1 MEKSGP
7 DVQNEKLLALLKEMQ
22 VGAASFVKKTGRTI
36 SESVEE
42 LKKYLEEQSKIYK
55 QSRTDIDEVIERYKG
70 DLADARKLY
79 KDEKKHL
86 IEEKSEW
93 EDSLTESRAEYAEKK
108 QEFIGMPGYK
118 QFIEKRQE
126 IARLEQQGRKKEA
139 AKKREEFAEYKASLA
154 KQEKALKIGMS
165 LSIEQGNTI
174 RIKEMAENLE
184 AIQEQMVLAE
194 RDTELATIRSKMGM
208 HKREIANLEKQ
219 IENCETNFKTEVENL
234 TDARGKAIAKVDKQN
249 MLQKLMVKMFGSAKK
264 FDQNVMKPLKQNIET
279 FSTVTLPARKIEM
292 QDRRAKRKREFI
304 EKAGQVKETAIE
316 KAGRAKETV
325 VEKVGQVK
333 EVAEDT
339 FLKVIAKAKDTK
351 NNIITGIKAR
361 MMSSIQKKRNRE
373 KKLEMQDPAKK
384 YEKGMFTRPNKEH
397 DENHSGEVQIED
409 VDAEHGDR

>member
-1 MEKSGP
+1 MLENCIKT
-7 DVQNEKLLALLKEMQ
+7 
-22 VGAASFVKKTGRTI
+22 KKR
-36 SESVEE
+36 
-42 LKKYLEEQSKIYK
+42 
-55 QSRTDIDEVIERYKG
+55 
-70 DLADARKLY
+70 
-79 KDEKKHL
+79 HL

-126 IARLEQQGRKKEA
+126 IARLEQQGKKEEA
-139 AKKREEFAEYKASLA
+139 AKKREEFTEYKASLA

-249 MLQKLMVKMFGSAKK
+249 MFQKLMVKMFGSAKK

-316 KAGRAKETV
+316 KAGKVKETV
-325 VEKVGQVK
+325 VEKVGQVKEVAVEKAGQIKETAIEKAGKAKETVVEKAGQAK